1 MEKEDQNNLTEEPE
15 NGLIVEAKLLHE
27 KKQKLERLIRR
38 CFKLTKFYRHCDSL
52 FDARSSLK

>member
-1 MEKEDQNNLTEEPE
+1 MGKEDQNSLTEEPE
-15 NGLIVEAKLLHE
+15 NGLIVEAKLLFE

-52 FDARSSLK
+52 FDVRSSLK